1 MGTGLAEPWGQVSS
15 FLTLSGS
22 LAGRL
27 WGPVAAGG
35 GWADFPAAGALG
47 VCVGCRVI
55 DYVGCRGLGLSDPEP
70 WLS

>member
-22 LAGRL
+22 FERPL

-35 GWADFPAAGALG
+35 GWAGFPAAGALG
-47 VCVGCRVI
+47 VGGGPCVLVVVLLI
-55 DYVGCRGLGLSDPEP
+55 M
-70 WLS
+70 